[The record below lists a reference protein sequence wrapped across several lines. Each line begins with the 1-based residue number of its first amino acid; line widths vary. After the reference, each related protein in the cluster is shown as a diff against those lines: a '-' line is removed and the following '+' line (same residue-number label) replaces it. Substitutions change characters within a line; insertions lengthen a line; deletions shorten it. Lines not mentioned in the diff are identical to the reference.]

1 MAAGG
6 RPRPP
11 GHAGGG
17 GRWLRA
23 PAARPFGRGGGG
35 GDHREA
41 ENPHERLGGVGG
53 RAPAVAVPAVLF
65 DRARLAASL
74 LDPPVQNHA
83 PAARGFL
90 AGLEILGEI
99 RHGTADDH
107 EVAGRRTQP
116 SSDSRF
122 LDGACAP
129 PDGARFHGCA
139 GSRGAPTEHAFHPR
153 FEDAKGGS
161 GHQALSAA
169 SPPTAGRLAPADV
182 SRREASGRSPRHHHH
197 DAGGRPI
204 RASVGRETPVPRCTV
219 HRAPCTVH
227 SAGKLRARR
236 ITSPGLP
243 RRGIRLTCNLD
254 CASAAPAG
262 PA

>member
-41 ENPHERLGGVGG
+41 ENPHERLGRVGG

-139 GSRGAPTEHAFHPR
+139 GSRGAPTEHAFHLR

-161 GHQALSAA
+161 GHQALSVH
-169 SPPTAGRLAPADV
+169 RLRQGAPRAPDV
-182 SRREASGRSPRHHHH
+182 SRREATAGCRGTTIMMR
-197 DAGGRPI
+197 AGGPSE
-204 RASVGRETPVPRCTV
+204 RASAERRQFRVAQSTGHPAQCTV
-219 HRAPCTVH
+219 QG
-227 SAGKLRARR
+227 S
-236 ITSPGLP
+236 
-243 RRGIRLTCNLD
+243 
-254 CASAAPAG
+254 
-262 PA
+262 